1 MMHLSGILRV
11 YQEKDRCIFME
22 NNTHSPEAGRLSYR
36 IIGWE
41 DIRAV
46 EAMEEFVRHHENS
59 HFLQLPRWAKV
70 KNAWKWRGILIHRAG
85 EIVGAMSVLL
95 RPLPLGIHI
104 LYAPRGPVCDR
115 EDPKILAELCLAA
128 EELAY
133 RERGL
138 LLMLDPDAP
147 AGSPFQTYMEAN
159 GFSEEKSDSFDNI
172 QPQHVM
178 RLSLVGHT
186 EESLLEALPA
196 STRYKIRLAGR
207 KGVQIRQ
214 YSGPVPD
221 RELDAFSALMEQTGQ
236 RDHFIPRQKEYFRCL
251 LRELEQ
257 EAVLYLAYLNGEP
270 IAGTIG
276 IYSGGKGWY
285 LYGASANTHRETMPN
300 YALQWEMICQAIR
313 CGCSFY
319 DMRGI
324 PGQIREDDPLYG
336 LYRFKKGFG
345 AESCHFSGLLVRR
358 YRPILASLFQKG
370 MKIYRKVRYIIKVE
384 R

>member
-1 MMHLSGILRV
+1 
-11 YQEKDRCIFME
+11 ME
-22 NNTHSPEAGRLSYR
+22 NNTHSQEAGRLSYR

-41 DIRAV
+41 DTQAV
-46 EAMEEFVRHHENS
+46 AAMEEFVRHHENS

-70 KNAWKWRGILIHRAG
+70 KNAWKWQGILIHRAG

-95 RPLPLGIHI
+95 RPLPLGMHI
-104 LYAPRGPVCDR
+104 FYAPRGPVCDR
-115 EDPKILAELCLAA
+115 QDPAALSFLCLGA

-138 LLMLDPDAP
+138 LLMLDPDEP
-147 AGSPFQTYMEAN
+147 ADSPFRRYMEAK
-159 GFSEEKSDSFDNI
+159 GFAEEKSNGFDNI
-172 QPQHVM
+172 QAQHVM
-178 RLSLVGHT
+178 RLPLIGQT
-186 EESLLEALPA
+186 PETLLEALPA

-207 KGVQIRQ
+207 KGVQIRR
-214 YSGPVPD
+214 YSGSVPD
-221 RELDAFSALMEQTGQ
+221 RELDAFAALMEQTGK
-236 RDHFIPRQKEYFRCL
+236 RDRFIPRQKEYFRCL
-251 LRELEQ
+251 LRELGQ

-276 IYSGGKGWY
+276 VFSGRKGWY
-285 LYGASANTHRETMPN
+285 LYGASANTHRDAMPN

-313 CGCSFY
+313 SRCSFY

-324 PGQIREDDPLYG
+324 PGQIREEDPLYG

-345 AESCHFSGLLVRR
+345 AEPCHFSGLLIHG
-358 YRPILASLFQKG
+358 YRPLLASLFRKG
-370 MKIYRKVRYIIKVE
+370 MKLYRKVRYIKKVE